1 MAKLYF
7 YDDKQFG
14 TGGNTYRT
22 PSAYTVQYHN
32 GTDWVDA
39 PGQSKSPAAPRANY
53 NKVTFGAVTARRM
66 RVLLTRTGTLGIGVK
81 ELQLFDTGS
90 QVQVPGGVGGTVPPT
105 LSLSLGAPASF
116 GAFIPGIA
124 REYSASTTANV
135 VSTAGDAL
143 LSVGDPSSNATGRLV
158 NGSFSLVQAL
168 QARGRNAEQTGTA
181 FAPIGSSL
189 ALLRYSAP
197 VSNDAA
203 TVEFRQSIG
212 ADDPL
217 RTGTYSKTLTFTLST
232 TQP

>member
-1 MAKLYF
+1 M
-7 YDDKQFG
+7 
-14 TGGNTYRT
+14 
-22 PSAYTVQYHN
+22 QYHN

-116 GAFIPGIA
+116 GAFIPGVA

-143 LSVGDPSSNATGRLV
+143 FSVGDPSSNATGRLV
-158 NGSFSLVQAL
+158 NGSFSLVA
-168 QARGRNAEQTGTA
+168 GTA
-181 FAPIGSSL
+181 GPRAQRR
-189 ALLRYSAP
+189 ANRYGVRPNRQFHWHCSATP
-197 VSNDAA
+197 RRSA
-203 TVEFRQSIG
+203 TTR
-212 ADDPL
+212 
-217 RTGTYSKTLTFTLST
+217 
-232 TQP
+232 